1 MTDATKPA
9 YGMVQINITS
19 MDEFMERY
27 AQHVFPILDA
37 WGVEMIAGSPT
48 PTTKE
53 GSFSGNWAAVLR
65 FPSMEVAEA
74 CTHRRI
80 TSPSKTCASTSS
92 LTQEAWSSSK
102 VADPTAGCSGRGIVR

>member
-1 MTDATKPA
+1 MDDATKPA
-9 YGMVQINITS
+9 YGLVQLNIK
-19 MDEFMERY
+19 DPGEFMERY

-37 WGVEMIAGSPT
+37 WGVEMIAGSTT

-74 CTHRRI
+74 WYASADYEPFKDLRI
-80 TSPSKTCASTSS
+80 NELTDFGS
-92 LTQEAWSSSK
+92 LVFVE
-102 VADPTAGCSGRGIVR
+102 GR

>member
-1 MTDATKPA
+1 MSDDPKPV
-9 YGMVQINITS
+9 YGMVQLNIK
-19 MDEFMERY
+19 DPADFMERY

-37 WGVEMIAGSPT
+37 WGVEMIAGSAT

-74 CTHRRI
+74 WYASADYEPYKNLRI
-80 TSPSKTCASTSS
+80 DELTDFGS
-92 LTQEAWSSSK
+92 LVFVE
-102 VADPTAGCSGRGIVR
+102 GR

>member
-1 MTDATKPA
+1 MTDATKPVF
-9 YGMVQINITS
+9 GLVQLNIKNPE
-19 MDEFMERY
+19 EFMGRY

-37 WGVEMIAGSPT
+37 WGVEMIAGSTT

-74 CTHRRI
+74 WYESEDYEPFKKLRI
-80 TSPSKTCASTSS
+80 NELTDSGS
-92 LTQEAWSSSK
+92 LVFVES
-102 VADPTAGCSGRGIVR
+102 R

>member
-1 MTDATKPA
+1 MSDDPKPV
-9 YGMVQINITS
+9 YGMVQLNIK
-19 MDEFMERY
+19 DPADFMARY

-37 WGVEMIAGSPT
+37 WGVEMIAGSAT

-74 CTHRRI
+74 WYASADYEPYKNLRI
-80 TSPSKTCASTSS
+80 DELTDFGS
-92 LTQEAWSSSK
+92 LVFVE
-102 VADPTAGCSGRGIVR
+102 GR